1 MLALD
6 KVRYEYE
13 HEWFEFDLN
22 VADGG
27 IVALMGP
34 SGAGKSTLLSLV
46 ARFIEPASGSIKVN
60 DQSVLG
66 LAPYQRPFRCSI
78 RSTTCLPILPC
89 VKTSA

>member
-13 HEWFEFDLN
+13 HEWFEFDLS
-22 VADGG
+22 VADGD

-46 ARFIEPASGSIKVN
+46 A
-60 DQSVLG
+60 G
-66 LAPYQRPFRCSI
+66 LLNR
-78 RSTTCLPILPC
+78 
-89 VKTSA
+89 

>member
-22 VADGG
+22 VADGD

-46 ARFIEPASGSIKVN
+46 AGFIEPVRAAASRSMISLY
-60 DQSVLG
+60 SV
-66 LAPYQRPFRCSI
+66 
-78 RSTTCLPILPC
+78 
-89 VKTSA
+89 

>member
-22 VADGG
+22 VADGD

-34 SGAGKSTLLSLV
+34 VVRVNPPCSVWSRDLLNPSAAASRSISSRCLV
-46 ARFIEPASGSIKVN
+46 
-60 DQSVLG
+60 
-66 LAPYQRPFRCSI
+66 
-78 RSTTCLPILPC
+78 
-89 VKTSA
+89 